1 MGATYILSRMRNNI
15 GYYLGLTGKTLKGED
30 VFIAGLA
37 HFYIKSKQLPEA
49 YRDISDALK

>member
-1 MGATYILSRMRNNI
+1 MRNNI